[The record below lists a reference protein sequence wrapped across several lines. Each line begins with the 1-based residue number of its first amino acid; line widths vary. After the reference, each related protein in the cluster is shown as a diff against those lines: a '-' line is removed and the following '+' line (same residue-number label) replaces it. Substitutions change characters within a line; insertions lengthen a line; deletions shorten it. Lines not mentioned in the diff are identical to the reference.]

1 MTEELL
7 EQAKRLVLY
16 WVMTGDKAFLPKVDG
31 VLVDGL
37 IKFEFED
44 TLRWKSPPR
53 RFWVSVRT
61 GIDGITIESVRD
73 KHGEEKEG

>member
-1 MTEELL
+1 MTEDML

-16 WVMTGDKAFLPKVDG
+16 WVMTGGKAFVPKVDG

-44 TLRWKSPPR
+44 TLRWKAPSR

-61 GIDGITIESVRD
+61 EADGIKIESVEVKD
-73 KHGEEKEG
+73 GQKEKS